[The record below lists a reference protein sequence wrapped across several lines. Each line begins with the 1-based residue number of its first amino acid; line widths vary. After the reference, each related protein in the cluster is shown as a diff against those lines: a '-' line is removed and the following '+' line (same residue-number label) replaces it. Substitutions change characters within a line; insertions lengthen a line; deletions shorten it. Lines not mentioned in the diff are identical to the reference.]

1 MENSTKQNLI
11 EQYIEAYN
19 NFDVEGMLAGLHN
32 DVVFKNIAN
41 GEINLQTDGI
51 EAFRNQAEQA
61 KAFFSER
68 TQTITSIRFDE
79 SETEVEIDYIAI
91 LAMDLP
97 NGMKTGDRLEL
108 KGKSI
113 FRFLDGKIIEIQDI
127 S

>member
-1 MENSTKQNLI
+1 MENSAKQNLI
-11 EQYIEAYN
+11 ERYIEAYN
-19 NFDVEGMLAGLHN
+19 NFDVEGMLAGLHHN
-32 DVVFKNIAN
+32 IVFKNIAN

-51 EAFRNQAEQA
+51 EAFRNQAEQT

-79 SETEVEIDYIAI
+79 SETEVGIDYVGI
-91 LAMDLP
+91 LAIDLP
-97 NGMKTGDRLEL
+97 NGMKIGDKLEL

-113 FRFLDGKIIEIQDI
+113 FRFSDGKIIEIQDI